1 MQKTDVQNKIDI
13 KAYLSA
19 ADKFWIG
26 GQLRGLRQAQGIGVP
41 EAARLINGTQSQ
53 ILAIES
59 GSQGPFGSTENYV
72 KGILTYAGQYEI
84 APESPLGVKLAELA
98 SIVTG
103 QLKDQTSASGID
115 SLIQS
120 SLSSSPSFSVPRLQ
134 GKRVL
139 LASVVL
145 GAILLVALTAFE
157 LLPFSAQIKTTLG
170 LSQEPKETS
179 APVIETP
186 PVTART
192 EEVKTPN
199 STVQA
204 VTLPATVKPADTSP
218 SKDNTK
224 PATAPAPEAT
234 PAAKPSPAQ
243 ALHFKFNAPCWIQA
257 TTQDGKVTEKIYSV
271 TDQLVLDT
279 SNLKALIVGNVE
291 ATTVSDSQGKT
302 LNLKT
307 FANQSS
313 KVARLKEQDFG
324 ALIRERN

>member
-72 KGILTYAGQYEI
+72 KGILTYAGQYDI

-98 SIVTG
+98 AIVTG
-103 QLKDQTSASGID
+103 QLKDHTSASGID
-115 SLIQS
+115 SLMQS
-120 SLSSSPSFSVPRLQ
+120 SLSSSSAFSAPRLQ
-134 GKRVL
+134 GKRVF
-139 LASVVL
+139 LASLVL
-145 GAILLVALTAFE
+145 SAILLVALTAFE

-170 LSQEPKETS
+170 LSRESKETS
-179 APVIETP
+179 APVIETS

-204 VTLPATVKPADTSP
+204 VTLPATVKPVETSP
-218 SKDNTK
+218 PKDNTK
-224 PATAPAPEAT
+224 AATAPEAT
-234 PAAKPSPAQ
+234 PPVKPSPAQ

-257 TTQDGKVTEKIYSV
+257 TAQDGKVTEKIYGV

-302 LNLKT
+302 LSLKT

>member
-72 KGILTYAGQYEI
+72 KGILTYAGQYDI

-98 SIVTG
+98 AIVTG
-103 QLKDQTSASGID
+103 QLKDHTSASGID
-115 SLIQS
+115 SLMQS
-120 SLSSSPSFSVPRLQ
+120 SLSSSSAFSAPRLQ

-139 LASVVL
+139 LASLVL

-170 LSQEPKETS
+170 LSRESKETS
-179 APVIETP
+179 APVIETS

-204 VTLPATVKPADTSP
+204 VTLPATVKPVETSP
-218 SKDNTK
+218 PKDNTK
-224 PATAPAPEAT
+224 AATAPEAT
-234 PAAKPSPAQ
+234 PPVKPSPAQ

-257 TTQDGKVTEKIYSV
+257 TTQDGKVTEKIYGV
-271 TDQLVLDT
+271 TDQLVLDI

>member
-1 MQKTDVQNKIDI
+1 MLKTEVQHKIDI

-26 GQLRGLRQAQGIGVP
+26 GQLRGLRQAQGMGVP

-72 KGILTYAGQYEI
+72 KGILTYAGLNDI

-98 SIVTG
+98 AIVSG
-103 QLKDQTSASGID
+103 QLKDQTSASGIN
-115 SLIQS
+115 SLMQS
-120 SLSSSPSFSVPRLQ
+120 SLSSSESFSVPQLQ

-139 LASVVL
+139 LAALVL
-145 GAILLVALTAFE
+145 SALLLVALTAFE

-170 LSQEPKETS
+170 FSGEPKDTAPRMVETS
-179 APVIETP
+179 SEAV
-186 PVTART
+186 RS

-199 STVQA
+199 LVAQTTTPSASTKQA
-204 VTLPATVKPADTSP
+204 ETTPAKVGT
-218 SKDNTK
+218 KDEN
-224 PATAPAPEAT
+224 ATEPK
-234 PAAKPSPAQ
+234 PAAKSTPAE
-243 ALHFKFNAPCWIQA
+243 AMHFKFNAPCWIQA
-257 TTQDGKVTEKIYSV
+257 TAQDGKVTEKIYGV

-279 SNLKALIVGNVE
+279 SKLKSLIVGNVE
-291 ATTVSDSQGKT
+291 AVSVSDSQGKT
-302 LNLKT
+302 LNLKA

-324 ALIRERN
+324 ALARVRN

>member
-72 KGILTYAGQYEI
+72 KGILTYAGQYDI

-98 SIVTG
+98 AIVTG
-103 QLKDQTSASGID
+103 QLKDHTSASGID
-115 SLIQS
+115 SLMQS
-120 SLSSSPSFSVPRLQ
+120 SLSSSSAFSAPRLQ
-134 GKRVL
+134 GKRVF
-139 LASVVL
+139 LASLVL
-145 GAILLVALTAFE
+145 SAILLVALTAFE

-170 LSQEPKETS
+170 LSRESKETS
-179 APVIETP
+179 APVIETS

-204 VTLPATVKPADTSP
+204 VTLPATVKPVETSP
-218 SKDNTK
+218 PKDNTK
-224 PATAPAPEAT
+224 AATAPEAT
-234 PAAKPSPAQ
+234 PPVKPSPAQ

>member
-1 MQKTDVQNKIDI
+1 LQKTDVQNKIDI

-72 KGILTYAGQYEI
+72 KGILTYAGQYDI

-157 LLPFSAQIKTTLG
+157 LLPFSAQIKRTLG

-218 SKDNTK
+218 PKDNTK
-224 PATAPAPEAT
+224 PATAPEAT

-243 ALHFKFNAPCWIQA
+243 ALHFKFSAPCWIQA
-257 TTQDGKVTEKIYSV
+257 TARDGKVTEKIYGV

-291 ATTVSDSQGKT
+291 ATTVVNSQGKT
-302 LNLKT
+302 LSLKT